1 MFECDRPVRNRY
13 LVDYENTHSNGLSG
27 IKDLT
32 ENDEVIIFYS
42 SKCDSISFEIM
53 SDIFASEANIITKRV
68 NVGTPNALDFQLV
81 TLIGYLVAKGVSD
94 EWNLYIV
101 SRDHGFDVVTE
112 FWREHKNINIERI
125 PCISGKIE
133 EVNEVVSEAE
143 NVKGDPLKTFIVEHL
158 QKKYKSF
165 ENVVYDLFV
174 KYDGKDA
181 SEFLKALK
189 TAGIKC
195 PNDIK
200 SIFHRL
206 FVKGKI
212 DISRVPK
219 SNTERVGDIIE
230 PKFK

>member
-13 LVDYENTHSNGLSG
+13 LVDYENTHSNGLLG

-32 ENDEVIIFYS
+32 KNDEVIIFYS
-42 SKCDSISFEIM
+42 SKCNSVSFEMM
-53 SDIFASEANIITKRV
+53 SDIFASEANVITKCV

-81 TLIGYLVAKGVSD
+81 TLIGYLVAKVASN

-101 SRDHGFDVVTE
+101 SKDHGFDVVTE

-125 PCISGKIE
+125 SCISGKTE
-133 EVNEVVSEAE
+133 DVNEAVVSETE
-143 NVKGDPLKTFIVEHL
+143 NVKDDPLKAFIGKYL
-158 QKKYKSF
+158 QKKYKHL
-165 ENVVYDLFV
+165 EKTVYELFV
-174 KYDGKDA
+174 EYDGKDA
-181 SEFLKALK
+181 SAFLKALK
-189 TAGIKC
+189 TAGVKC

-206 FVKGKI
+206 FVKDKI

-219 SNTERVGDIIE
+219 SDVERKQVI
-230 PKFK
+230 